1 MFIVAGMWYARHL
14 TSSVGCSGTWSKL
27 LWKGTSADDD
37 KGLQGMSRT
46 AMSQLENKSNA
57 RKDTENTESKE
68 SPAELSVHDF
78 YSESEE
84 LYLASARY
92 TNKGVKILESFH
104 GHVMDMKQLSVRVR
118 HWARKISPYY
128 KKIRKIEKR
137 KLRTAQNS
145 WANTSSLSLE
155 VPLVHWLASASRAF

>member
-1 MFIVAGMWYARHL
+1 MERGRNYFG
-14 TSSVGCSGTWSKL
+14 
-27 LWKGTSADDD
+27 KGTSADDD

-46 AMSQLENKSNA
+46 AMSQLDNKSNA
-57 RKDTENTESKE
+57 RKDKEKTESRE

-104 GHVMDMKQLSVRVR
+104 GHEATQRARAALGKENITVLQEDSQDREEEVENGTKQLGQHQLFELGSPSGALVGFSVKGLLTNGVTQLILGLC
-118 HWARKISPYY
+118 WAI
-128 KKIRKIEKR
+128 
-137 KLRTAQNS
+137 
-145 WANTSSLSLE
+145 
-155 VPLVHWLASASRAF
+155 